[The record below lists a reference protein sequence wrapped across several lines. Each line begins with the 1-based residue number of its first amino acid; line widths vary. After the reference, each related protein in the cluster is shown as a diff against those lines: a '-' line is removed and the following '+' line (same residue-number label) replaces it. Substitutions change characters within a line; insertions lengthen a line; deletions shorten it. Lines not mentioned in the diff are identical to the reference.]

1 MSAHH
6 AVLLP
11 SDTADVLAGTAFTH
25 GQGSLRAEYATG
37 DFAGAVRLL
46 DEVAAVAE
54 ELNHHPD
61 VQLGYGRIAFELSS
75 HDAGGVTER
84 DLALALRIQA
94 LADAAGAPA

>member
-6 AVLLP
+6 ALLLP
-11 SDTADVLAGTAFTH
+11 SDTAETLSGTAFTH
-25 GQGSLRAEYATG
+25 QPGRLHAEYATA

-46 DEVAAVAE
+46 DQVAAAAD

-61 VQLGYGRIAFELSS
+61 VQLGYGRIAFDLSS

-84 DLALALRIQA
+84 DVALALRIHT
-94 LADAAGAPA
+94 LAEGSGATA